1 LATFGGPHLIVL
13 DEPTNHLDIDSRAAL
28 IAAINDFPGAVILVS
43 HDRYLIEACAD
54 RLLLVANGQVAPFD
68 GDLDDYRRFVLSS
81 KSAERLSGN
90 TNARNAESGKEAART
105 GRADVRRAAAE
116 KRIELAPLR
125 RRIATAETAVTRLT
139 AEIAGIDARL
149 AEPGLFAR
157 DPAKAT
163 ALAKTRADQAS
174 ALAKA
179 EEEWLEASAEFEK
192 ESE

>member
-1 LATFGGPHLIVL
+1 
-13 DEPTNHLDIDSRAAL
+13 
-28 IAAINDFPGAVILVS
+28 
-43 HDRYLIEACAD
+43 
-54 RLLLVANGQVAPFD
+54 VANGQVAPFD
-68 GDLDDYRRFVLSS
+68 GDLDDYRRFVLS
-81 KSAERLSGN
+81 KSADRDSSN
-90 TNARNAESGKEAART
+90 TNVKNAQSGKEGGAPRA
-105 GRADVRRAAAE
+105 GRSDLRRAAAE

-179 EEEWLEASAEFEK
+179 EEEWLEASAEFDEK
-192 ESE
+192 DRA